1 MLLGLCLGA
10 MCNAWMKHA
19 MTSSWVI
26 APAPVACMTCLS
38 GKVNPSVQ
46 VGIVQLQRILYHWRK
61 VIPQRTNCADSVIR
75 SETLIDYI
83 HAHMRALIGFR
94 QPQPTEQQTDPHESQ
109 ICCGDHGTPLPSSYS
124 RLLRKLRHTLTLMV
138 SWNHSSLSWMLRG
151 GNKNTS
157 ESCKQWHQSEP
168 KHCKSCS
175 KRNTKWWA
183 WTCHDWLV
191 LLHLPASNFHP
202 ANPRWANWHITIL
215 KRQLEA
221 LFRKVRLDSAVDG
234 GRK

>member
-38 GKVNPSVQ
+38 AKVNPSVQ

-109 ICCGDHGTPLPSSYS
+109 N
-124 RLLRKLRHTLTLMV
+124 LLRWPRNSITVKLQQVAEKAETHTRWWYRETIAV
-138 SWNHSSLSWMLRG
+138 CPEC
-151 GNKNTS
+151 S
-157 ESCKQWHQSEP
+157 EAAAKIQQKVASNDINLNRSIV
-168 KHCKSCS
+168 KSCS

-183 WTCHDWLV
+183 YPCREG
-191 LLHLPASNFHP
+191 LPTSFLP
-202 ANPRWANWHITIL
+202 
-215 KRQLEA
+215 
-221 LFRKVRLDSAVDG
+221 
-234 GRK
+234 